1 MADLHITSQVV
12 IRIIHNHHLVFE
24 DTMVHKVSPFIP
36 GTFISCLRCELA
48 QIGTSYPMTITV
60 PARNE
65 PAMILGDTG
74 NMGKSGKNVRATGTT
89 RRNHGKI
96 NLEK

>member
-36 GTFISCLRCELA
+36 GTFISCLWCELA
-48 QIGTSYPMTITV
+48 QIGSMVSYD
-60 PARNE
+60 NH
-65 PAMILGDTG
+65 G
-74 NMGKSGKNVRATGTT
+74 SGK
-89 RRNHGKI
+89 K
-96 NLEK
+96 